1 MDRNSLTDFF
11 RDVSNQ
17 NYTVLSIDLSRNGTT
32 VSALQNIL
40 VPLDTPTTTS
50 DEQIEASVRNQQF
63 FQGKWTRFNI
73 LVVSFLKFCRDVD
86 PWADYYT
93 NCDIIFEYFSSLN
106 NCLLNDSYQV
116 DSLIDLYLETL
127 DYVVRIAKS
136 LDANYTIWGTR
147 KYQFLSYTSSIVSR
161 LFNSIKKPVNKNP
174 KVSKYETSRIANGKQ
189 RILLTIINEL
199 NTIYF
204 LIDSPQLCSNIFKN
218 FKPKCSSDSFR
229 TAFPIVEQIKYRY
242 LLGRY
247 YLMNE
252 RIANA
257 FVQLNS
263 SFASLLL
270 ISQLSASSNPAN
282 VNVTV
287 GNSVDPRLRR
297 NMARLLKYLI
307 PAGLILGKLPN
318 MGLVRQID
326 SDLSNRYTE
335 LIRYMKSGNIHGI
348 NHWLQ
353 THETELRRQ
362 KLLLL
367 LVEKLPMVAYTFL
380 LKTLIEN
387 WSFPQGVNRLP
398 YDLFERALR
407 VSIDNNN
414 NNTNNGSNPETD
426 TVVTIYNGI
435 QRVESAE
442 NILVTL
448 INLGYLR
455 ANCFPLLKT
464 LVFKR
469 SNDIREILPPI
480 DDRVLQMFPLNSD
493 DDWLER

>member
-1 MDRNSLTDFF
+1 MNHSSLTDFF

-17 NYTVLSIDLSRNGTT
+17 NYAVLSIDLSRNGTT

-40 VPLDTPTTTS
+40 VPRDSPSTTS

-127 DYVVRIAKS
+127 QLVVRIAKS

-161 LFNSIKKPVNKNP
+161 LFNSIKKPGNKNLRGG
-174 KVSKYETSRIANGKQ
+174 SQYETSRLASGKQ
-189 RILLTIINEL
+189 RILLTIVNEL

-218 FKPKCSSDSFR
+218 FKPKCGSDSFK
-229 TAFPIVEQIKYRY
+229 TGFPILEQIKYRY

-270 ISQLSASSNPAN
+270 ISKLSASNSNATA
-282 VNVTV
+282 VDS
-287 GNSVDPRLRR
+287 GSNSNSMDPRIRR

-307 PAGLILGKLPN
+307 PTGLILGKLPN
-318 MGLVRQID
+318 MNLVGQID
-326 SDLSNRYTE
+326 PDLSYKYTE
-335 LIRYMKSGNIHGI
+335 LIRYIKSGNIHAI
-348 NHWLQ
+348 NRWLGA
-353 THETELRRQ
+353 HETELRRQ

-387 WSFPQGVNRLP
+387 CCFPEGVNRLP

-407 VSIDNNN
+407 VSIYNNN
-414 NNTNNGSNPETD
+414 KSDQLGTD
-426 TVVTIYNGI
+426 MVTIYNGI

-455 ANCFPLLKT
+455 ANCFPLLRT

-469 SNDIREILPPI
+469 SNNIREILPPI
-480 DDRVLQMFPLNSD
+480 GDRVLQMFPLNSD
-493 DDWLER
+493 DDWLEK